1 MRMGCVSAT
10 PGSVVAA
17 PLSGRASEGYVVQ
30 PSSGF
35 ACMACTGGD
44 LSSSVLWLGVVSGA
58 PAGLGAC
65 AGVSG
70 TNGIGRGVLKKVC
83 SGVGSTLGSALCL

>member
-17 PLSGRASEGYVVQ
+17 PLSDRASEGYVVQ

-35 ACMACTGGD
+35 ACMVCTGGD
-44 LSSSVLWLGVVSGA
+44 FGSPVLWLGVVSGA
-58 PAGLGAC
+58 PVGLGAC
-65 AGVSG
+65 VGASG
-70 TNGIGRGVLKKVC
+70 TKGIGRGVLKRFC